1 MNLKTVTILLG
12 LCEIIFA
19 VPIQGSQKDKRQG
32 LEGFNF
38 GDLASTG
45 ASGTTTGSTTNPFGS
60 LFSGIIPSTSG
71 SGSSTG
77 TGNMIFQTGTLTS
90 GSQTGNGETNEGQS
104 GSGDISQGGE
114 GGQDADEEGQDA
126 NEDDGPEDETVA

>member
-12 LCEIIFA
+12 LCEILLA

-45 ASGTTTGSTTNPFGS
+45 ASGTSAGSNTNPFGS
-60 LFSGIIPSTSG
+60 LFSGVPSTSG
-71 SGSSTG
+71 SGSSAG
-77 TGNMIFQTGTLTS
+77 TGNMILPAGTLTS
-90 GSQTGNGETNEGQS
+90 GSQTGNDETNQGQS
-104 GSGDISQGGE
+104 GSGDLSQGGE
-114 GGQDADEEGQDA
+114 GGQDVEEAGQDG
-126 NEDDGPEDETVA
+126 NEGDGPEDETVA